1 MLSRRGAYVRILAV
15 GLLLACGGDSSGPD
29 DDQPGAATALV
40 AVSGGTQTGVVGGT
54 LAQPI
59 VVKVSD
65 SKGRAVPGVAVN
77 FRIDSGNGTL
87 APAIATTDASG
98 QAQTTWTLGT
108 NSNVPQL
115 AIASVA
121 TVATTASFTATAQA
135 GPAALLEKITEVGCA
150 VPGASGARDVIVRL
164 TDTYSNPVPQGRVD
178 WATTGGGSVTP
189 ATSNTGADGRAIT
202 RWTAGNTGDQSV
214 TATVAALPAAVFS
227 AQMAIAR
234 AMNRGE
240 VLTLT
245 SDAMR
250 CNDFAAGGGARYLVA
265 VTNITPN
272 TSSSTFSFN
281 GGLSSAASS
290 TVSQIDLRSNSLR
303 LRSAQA
309 QEAQRAAAVHQKVL
323 EANASFIRSATAS
336 APGLRPSSSLR
347 AATAPPPNVGDTLN
361 MRVPN
366 IGTGSCNVPKDSV
379 RARVVYVGTRGVV
392 LEDVAAPLA
401 GTMDDLYR
409 QIGEEYDNVMWGI
422 LNANFGSPTA
432 FDASLD
438 GNDRIFMLF
447 TKHVNDMEVAGF
459 VSTADFYLRTGAQG
473 RPGCR
478 ISNVAEVFYA
488 GVPLTAATGPDSKD
502 NFLWRTRTVIIHEA
516 KHLVAYA
523 HRFQLAA
530 NGAPSSASLE
540 ESWLEEATAMA
551 AEEIWARTIYGYTQ
565 RGNATYLAS
574 LYCEVRSN
582 LTLYP
587 PQCGP
592 VIKPRAMTDHFFFL
606 YEYQEQ
612 IEQRTPLGQAA
623 SGDFS
628 WYGSAWALLRHA
640 IDHSAMIE
648 ADFLKT
654 LTQEVSIH
662 GVQNLQARAGRPFS
676 DLVTEWTLAL
686 ALDDRPGFTAP
697 RPELTNPSWNLVD
710 MYAGL
715 YNDFRNQIPGLVPN
729 PLAVRNVQFGNFA
742 VNVTQ
747 LRGGT
752 ASVFEIAG
760 TQSGRQMLELRT
772 TTPGNLRL
780 SVVRLD

>member
-1 MLSRRGAYVRILAV
+1 MLSRRGAYVRIWAV

-29 DDQPGAATALV
+29 GDQPGAATALV
-40 AVSGGTQTGVVGGT
+40 AISGGTQTGVVGGT

-65 SKGRAVPGVAVN
+65 SKGRAIPGVAVN

-87 APAIATTDASG
+87 APTVATTDASG

-108 NSNVPQL
+108 NSTVPQL

-121 TVATTASFTATAQA
+121 TVATTVSFTATAQA
-135 GPAALLEKITEVGCA
+135 GPAALVEKITEVGCA
-150 VPGASGARDVIVRL
+150 MPGGSGARDVIVRL
-164 TDTYSNPVPQGRVD
+164 TDTYGNPVSQGRVD
-178 WATTGGGSVTP
+178 WVAAGGGSVSPTS
-189 ATSNTGADGRAIT
+189 SNTGADGRATT

-227 AQMAIAR
+227 AQIATSR
-234 AMNRGE
+234 TMNRGE

-303 LRSAQA
+303 LRTAEG

-323 EANASFIRSATAS
+323 EANASFIRNASAA
-336 APGLRPSSSLR
+336 APGLRPSSNLLS
-347 AATAPPPNVGDTLN
+347 TSAPPPNVGDTLN

-366 IGTGSCNVPKDSV
+366 LGTGSCTVPKDSV

-392 LEDVAAPLA
+392 MEDVAAPLT

-409 QIGEEYDNVMWGI
+409 QIGQEYDNVMWGI
-422 LNANFGSPTA
+422 LNTNFGSPTA

-438 GNDRIFMLF
+438 ANDRIFMLF
-447 TKHVNDMEVAGF
+447 TKHVNDMGAAGF
-459 VSTADFYLRTGAQG
+459 VSSADFYPRIGSGG

-478 ISNVAEVFYA
+478 ISNVGEVFYA
-488 GVPLTAATGPDSKD
+488 GVPLTTGGFSDPDSKD
-502 NFLWRTRTVIIHEA
+502 NFLRRTRTVIIHEA

-523 HRFQLAA
+523 HRFQRA
-530 NGAPSSASLE
+530 NGAPVASDLE
-540 ESWLEEATAMA
+540 DSWLEEAGAMV
-551 AEEIWARTIYGYTQ
+551 AEELWARTVYGYAQ
-565 RGNATYLAS
+565 RSNATYRAS
-574 LYCEVRSN
+574 LYCEVRPSGW
-582 LTLYP
+582 P
-587 PQCGP
+587 ECGP
-592 VIKPRAMTDHFFFL
+592 DVKPRAMFDHFGFL
-606 YEYQEQ
+606 YEYQLE
-612 IEQRTPLGQAA
+612 IERRTPLGQTD
-623 SGDFS
+623 SDDFS
-628 WYGSAWALLRHA
+628 WYGSSWSLLRHA
-640 IDHSAMIE
+640 IDHSGVAE
-648 ADFLKT
+648 DVFLKT

-662 GVQNLQARAGRPFS
+662 GVQNLQARSGIAFP
-676 DLVTEWTLAL
+676 DLVTDWTLTL
-686 ALDDRPGFTAP
+686 ALDDRPGFTAS
-697 RPELTNPSWNLVD
+697 RPQLTQPSWNLNNIF
-710 MYAGL
+710 AGL
-715 YNDFRNQIPGLVPN
+715 FADFGNQGILQN
-729 PLAVRNVQFGNFA
+729 PMAVRNVPFGNFA
-742 VNVTQ
+742 VNVAA

-752 ASVFEIAG
+752 MAVFEITG

-780 SVVRLD
+780 TFVRLD